1 MEIFITSA
9 ALQVYKGMK
18 VVGLEKYRVL
28 VNIVR
33 MISHIRFLYVKI
45 TILSVTKEEEAGTIN
60 IRWRMVGLGMTRMLL
75 RYFPDRLWEKGS
87 MERYIII

>member
-1 MEIFITSA
+1 
-9 ALQVYKGMK
+9 MK

-33 MISHIRFLYVKI
+33 MVAHIRFLYVKI
-45 TILSVTKEEEAGTIN
+45 TILSVTKEEEAGTVN

-87 MERYIII
+87 MERCLIIGASVRRSSGRQ